1 MWMEFDRV
9 SPLGDERGDIRNA
22 QIVKAVFG
30 AAVYRAQQAVAA
42 ARGTEMQIA
51 AEARLAATQ
60 ERLNRNIAA
69 RTAAQNALNSTTAVG
84 SRLMTGA
91 LGLVGG
97 VPDCAGRTEN
107 PDGDAEAGT
116 AAQCGPD

>member
-1 MWMEFDRV
+1 
-9 SPLGDERGDIRNA
+9 
-22 QIVKAVFG
+22 
-30 AAVYRAQQAVAA
+30 
-42 ARGTEMQIA
+42 MQIA

-69 RTAAQNALNSTTAVG
+69 RTAAQNELNSTTAVG

-97 VPDCAGRTEN
+97 VPDW
-107 PDGDAEAGT
+107 
-116 AAQCGPD
+116 

>member
-1 MWMEFDRV
+1 M
-9 SPLGDERGDIRNA
+9 
-22 QIVKAVFG
+22 
-30 AAVYRAQQAVAA
+30 YRAQQAVAA

-97 VPDCAGRTEN
+97 VPGLVMLGQQHGIRCTRIRSRPGSQRASMH
-107 PDGDAEAGT
+107 
-116 AAQCGPD
+116 